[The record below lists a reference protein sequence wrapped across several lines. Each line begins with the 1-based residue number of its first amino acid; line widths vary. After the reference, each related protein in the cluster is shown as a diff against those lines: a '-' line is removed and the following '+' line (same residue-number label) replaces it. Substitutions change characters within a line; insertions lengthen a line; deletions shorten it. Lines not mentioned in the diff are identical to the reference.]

1 MSKPMTVAQA
11 KARFSEAV
19 RQAEAGE
26 AIIITRRGK
35 AVAALVRAE
44 DLEQLDRLR
53 AAGPEAGLVG
63 LAGGWEGSEELVDE
77 LRQGRRSPPRPGA
90 GPE

>member
-1 MSKPMTVAQA
+1 MSKSMTVAQA

-19 RQAEAGE
+19 RKAEAGE
-26 AIIITRRGK
+26 AVIITRRGK

-63 LAGGWEGSEELVDE
+63 LAGGWEGSEELVE
-77 LRQGRRSPPRPGA
+77 EILQGRRSPPRPGA